1 MPRKSR
7 LHLRGG
13 LYHVILRGNAGHDI
27 FFEEEDRFF
36 FYRLLD
42 EGTRRFGYRVHAFCL
57 MDNHIHLALQMGGQ
71 PLSKGLQNLTFRYA
85 RHINQTQNR
94 AGHLFQGRYKA
105 LLVDAENYGLE
116 LVRYIHLNPVRERL
130 VTDPADYQ
138 YSGHIGYL
146 GKRAFSFLTTDWVL
160 SQFDERVT
168 LARRRYL
175 QFIAEAMGQRQPA
188 EFHQSKEKRVLGDD
202 RFVAHALQ
210 ASGEPAGVRKPNLDR
225 IVAYVCKGSGLKEE
239 QLARAGKG
247 RAEAQTRALIGWL
260 VVNSSNV
267 TLTEVARRFR
277 RDLSGISRAVSDLER
292 IASEDGAKR
301 KALVVHQNA
310 ISEA

>member
-36 FYRLLD
+36 FYSLLD

-57 MDNHIHLALQMGGQ
+57 MNNHIHLALQMGGQ

-85 RHINQTQNR
+85 RHINKTQNR

-105 LLVDAENYGLE
+105 LLVDADSYGLE

-130 VTDPADYQ
+130 VTDPADYE
-138 YSGHIGYL
+138 YSGHTGYL

-160 SQFDERVT
+160 SQFDERVAI
-168 LARRRYL
+168 ARRRYL

-188 EFHQSKEKRVLGDD
+188 EFHQSKENRVLGDD

-210 ASGEPAGVRKPNLDR
+210 ASGEPVGVRKPNLDR
-225 IVAYVCKGSGLKEE
+225 IVAYVCKGSGLNEE

-260 VVNSSNV
+260 AVNSSNV

-301 KALVVHQNA
+301 KALAVHQNA